1 MISFINDLR
10 SRMENFDISLT
21 TTLCVSTAVIA
32 TAVLS
37 RSPGYSSSPNDATDL
52 PSSSSGAKKS
62 SHLYLPNLPSLS
74 LTTTNNN
81 NNSTRTDTRGR
92 TDSTDEVESSLRNEI
107 VTIVAREKQLR
118 LDLEKER
125 AHVDALSNQLQLLL
139 SSYEQAGDYAP
150 IFGKSKAMVDRE
162 HKGFKTSV
170 DAETHSLRLKL
181 ADLEHQTLMTTRA
194 LEKSKAQTE
203 MATLAANLSTPRT
216 PRTPHTPASSSSL
229 ATGGRFTFDEGIA
242 QMDLLRSAIS
252 LIRSESLR
260 LDSSS
265 MEKVRAAVSTVRAS
279 GDSASILMG
288 RSLSVVKAAL
298 TEFCDLDTFTPTNS
312 EWHVSTMNLT
322 RVPARRRAA
331 LVESLTLAVAAFDTL
346 VQEEEEGNDDDDV
359 VSGGTIEESV
369 VDGYCLNCTLLATL
383 AEFARLED
391 GECVKRARERE
402 GQLKKVRE
410 FNRRG
415 STIALQAAGL
425 IPPTPKFNR

>member
-1 MISFINDLR
+1 
-10 SRMENFDISLT
+10 MENFDISLT

-32 TAVLS
+32 TAILS
-37 RSPGYSSSPNDATDL
+37 RSPDYSSSLDDDTDL
-52 PSSSSGAKKS
+52 PSSSSRAKKS
-62 SHLYLPNLPSLS
+62 SHLYLPS

-81 NNSTRTDTRGR
+81 NNSTRTYTRGR
-92 TDSTDEVESSLRNEI
+92 TGSTDEVESSLRNEI

-125 AHVDALSNQLQLLL
+125 THVDALSNQLQDLL

-162 HKGFKTSV
+162 HKGFKSSV
-170 DAETHSLRLKL
+170 DAETHSLHLKL

-203 MATLAANLSTPRT
+203 MATMAANLSTPHTPRT
-216 PRTPHTPASSSSL
+216 PRTPASSSRTPASSSSL

-298 TEFCDLDTFTPTNS
+298 TEFCDLDMFTPTNT
-312 EWHVSTMNLT
+312 EWHVSTMDLT

-346 VQEEEEGNDDDDV
+346 VQEEEEGNDDDDA